1 MAKIISIG
9 IGPGIPELFT
19 QQSTQILAEVD
30 TVIGFHRP
38 IQRIKSMLEG
48 KEIYSSGP
56 NQENQLVEK
65 ALEIVRS
72 GKDLAVISEGDSGIY
87 GMGVLLQSSTLHE
100 KNVEVIMIPGL
111 PEFVCSSALI
121 GTPLTDD
128 FCVINLSIRLKPP
141 ENLYFRARLIAQT
154 DLTTVIYYPAEKE
167 SLVVLKRVIEIFS
180 EFRPPD
186 TNVAIVQ
193 KAFRSNQETRFTK
206 LESILIEE
214 LGDVCHIFICSED
227 CKFVNKKL
235 LGKRGYLL

>member
-1 MAKIISIG
+1 MAKIYSIG
-9 IGPGIPELFT
+9 IGLGIPELLT
-19 QQSTQILAEVD
+19 QQAIQILAQVD
-30 TVIGFHRP
+30 SVIGFHRP
-38 IQRIKSMLEG
+38 IQRIKGMLEG

-87 GMGVLLQSSTLHE
+87 GMGVLLQLSTIHE

-111 PEFVCSSALI
+111 PEFICSSALI

-128 FCVINLSIRLKPP
+128 FCVINVSTRLKPP
-141 ENLYFRARLIAQT
+141 ENLYFRTRLIAQT
-154 DLTTVIYYPAEKE
+154 DLTTVIYYPAEKD
-167 SLVVLKRVIEIFS
+167 SLIVLKRIIEIFS

-186 TNVAIVQ
+186 TTVAIVQ
-193 KAFRSNQETRFTK
+193 KAFRSNQEFRFTK
-206 LESILIEE
+206 LESILIEQ
-214 LGDVCHIFICSED
+214 LGDPCNIFICSED
-227 CKFVNKKL
+227 CKLIKNKI